1 MESERESE
9 PPRLQKRNVE
19 VFDSDGFWQYGTLQW
34 DEFYRY
40 MSTFIITTTA
50 WTIFQYDTTQQHRGA
65 PCQPSA
71 GIVHPGHYILLSSA
85 GEPLRIGLVPT
96 LPRPRNPTHS
106 NSTTPVGEYS
116 TSPLNSGSSDFCPY
130 RYLLTVLVDVLEMKN
145 AFITGLQTQT
155 YSRLKVAH
163 IFPRVHDTE
172 WIRKGYPSKITDTA
186 DEVVV
191 GGLMKIDSV
200 QNVITMRSDL
210 HDAWDNYEFG
220 VDPNNNYR
228 ITAFTNGNADVN
240 GLYLQLNHIQDPTLR
255 PLDELFRDHF
265 MQGIFKHMKGA
276 VEARW
281 SCEDFDDAFGDG
293 SFKLSNPKIWGT
305 EKGRKQFGL
314 ALSDRLFDYRISQ
327 QQGKPET

>member
-1 MESERESE
+1 MADESEL
-9 PPRLQKRNVE
+9 PRLQKRNVE
-19 VFDSDGFWQYGTLQW
+19 VFDSDGAVIAGFWQYGTLTW

-40 MSTFIITTTA
+40 LITFVVTTTA
-50 WTIFQYDTTQQHRGA
+50 WTIFQYDTQDGTTQQRRGA

-106 NSTTPVGEYS
+106 NTPAPV
-116 TSPLNSGSSDFCPY
+116 SSYHARGRARDGKC
-130 RYLLTVLVDVLEMKN
+130 L
-145 AFITGLQTQT
+145 ITGLQTQT
-155 YSRLKVAH
+155 YSRLKVVH
-163 IFPRVHDTE
+163 IFPRAHDAE
-172 WIRKGYPSKITDTA
+172 WLRKGYPSKITDTA
-186 DEVVV
+186 DEVVM
-191 GGLMKIDSV
+191 GGLTKIDSV

-210 HDAWDNYEFG
+210 HEAWDNYELG

-240 GLYLQLNHIQDPTLR
+240 DLYLKLDHIQDPTLR
-255 PLDELFRDHF
+255 PLDELFTDHF
-265 MQGIFKHMKGA
+265 MQGIFKHMKSAGE
-276 VEARW
+276 VSW

-293 SFKLSNPKIWGT
+293 SFTLSNPKIWGT
-305 EKGRKQFGL
+305 EEGRKRFEL
-314 ALSDRLFDYRISQ
+314 TLSDRLFDHRIS